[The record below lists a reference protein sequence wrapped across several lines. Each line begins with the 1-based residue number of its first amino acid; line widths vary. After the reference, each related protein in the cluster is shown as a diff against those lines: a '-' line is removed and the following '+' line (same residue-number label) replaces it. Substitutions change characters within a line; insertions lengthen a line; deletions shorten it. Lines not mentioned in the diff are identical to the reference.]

1 MRKLNL
7 FAASVCAFSLA
18 LGLVSCSE
26 NDNLTNKGSKVELP
40 SKHRAYFLNEGNM
53 GDNNANI
60 KLYAP
65 TNPKLS
71 TDNIFYKQNNQRLG
85 DTAVDLIKYRG
96 YMYVSVNKSNY
107 IAKLSA
113 AAVEEARVTF
123 TDVPELQGGVRYMVA
138 DDGYIYATFYG
149 GAVAKINAN
158 NLKIEA
164 TLTGL
169 GDYLEGI
176 VEDNGKLYVAN
187 SCNSNWEYFRDIR
200 VIDIRTF
207 TLENTIETIAQNPRY
222 LLEEDDK
229 VFVISCDYN
238 SADGYVLQ
246 QIDTNKN
253 NEVKQIGYA
262 SCMAENNDVLYV
274 VNSVSDWNTGIA
286 TNTFYTYSIESG
298 VVDNASFLRNIPDE
312 MNTAGIY
319 MIEINDNNGDIYIS
333 TSDYITNGTIYRF
346 DRNGNFIES
355 FDAGGLNPCCGVFFD

>member
-26 NDNLTNKGSKVELP
+26 NDNLTNQGSKVELP
-40 SKHRAYFLNEGNM
+40 AKHRAYFLNEGNM
-53 GDNNANI
+53 NDNNANI

-65 TNPKLS
+65 TNSELS
-71 TDNIFYKQNNQRLG
+71 TDDIFYKQNNQRLG

-96 YMYVSVNKSNY
+96 CMYVSVNKSNY

-169 GDYLEGI
+169 GDNLEGI

-187 SCNSNWEYFRDIR
+187 SCNSDWVYFRDIR
-200 VIDIRTF
+200 VIDTRTF
-207 TLENTIETIAQNPRY
+207 TLENTIEVAQNPRY

-229 VFVISCDYN
+229 VFVISCDYT
-238 SADGYVLQ
+238 SAGGYVLQ
-246 QIDTNKN
+246 QINTRKN

-262 SCMAENNDVLYV
+262 SQMAEKDGILYV
-274 VNSVSDWNTGIA
+274 INSVTDWSTKKA
-286 TNTFYTYSIESG
+286 TNTLYTYNIETG
-298 VVDNASFLRNIPDE
+298 VVNNASFLRDMPE
-312 MNTAGIY
+312 ALKTAGIY
-319 MIEINDNNGDIYIS
+319 MLEINDNNGDIYIS
-333 TSDYITNGTIYRF
+333 KSDFVTNGTIYRF
-346 DRNGNFIES
+346 DRNGNFVES